1 MAVVATVNAD
11 PLTEWLA
18 RFRQAIATG
27 TLVKVTLGAP
37 REAAASLRNVYVRPV
52 NLRAGPR
59 LSFCYRHRTHDITK
73 NLEAEPAVTR
83 VAKLLG
89 PEFGSAHLFT
99 AEGEFEWQ
107 WPVGGTPRFLRHGR
121 PPVSQPSTAHDRPR
135 SRQIPV
141 TAPWLEAL
149 GVTNAAGQV
158 RAGMAGKYRQIHR
171 FVEIL
176 GHSLDSLPRPTEA
189 PFRLVDMGCG
199 KGYLTFAAFEWLRRE
214 GFVPLEVVGLE
225 VRPHLVEAA
234 NRLAHELGFEGLQF
248 QTGSIADAA
257 FERVDVLVALHACD
271 TATDDALA
279 QGIRAGAKLLLAAP
293 CCHKEVRPQLQ
304 SPPVLAGALQHGIFR
319 ERQAEFVT
327 DALRAGLLEWAGYD
341 ARVFEFVS
349 TEHTAKNLMIAA
361 AKRSNVCDP
370 EPLAQAVRE
379 LAGFYGIASH
389 RLARHLGF
397 ELKPQPGAA

>member
-1 MAVVATVNAD
+1 MNPD
-11 PLTEWLA
+11 PLAEWLE
-18 RFRQAIATG
+18 RLRRAIASG

-52 NLRAGPR
+52 NLLAGPR

-73 NLEAEPAVTR
+73 NLEPEPAVSR
-83 VAKLLG
+83 VAELLG

-99 AEGEFEWQ
+99 TEAEFEWQ
-107 WPVGGTPRFLRHGR
+107 WPVGGVPRFLRHGR
-121 PPVSQPSTAHDRPR
+121 PPVGQPPTAHDRPR

-149 GVTNAAGQV
+149 GVTNAGGQV
-158 RAGMAGKYRQIHR
+158 RTGMAGKYRQIHR
-171 FVEIL
+171 SVEIL
-176 GHSLDSLPRPTEA
+176 SHNLAAVPRPTGA

-225 VRPHLVEAA
+225 LRPHLVESA
-234 NRLAHELGFEGLQF
+234 NRLARQLGFEGLQF
-248 QTGSIADAA
+248 RTGSIADAA
-257 FERVDVLVALHACD
+257 LERVDVLVALHACD

-293 CCHKEVRPQLQ
+293 CCHKELRPQLQ
-304 SPPVLAGALQHGIFR
+304 SPPVLARALQHGIFR

-341 ARVFEFVS
+341 TRVFEFVS

-361 AKRSNVCDP
+361 AKRSNVRDP
-370 EPLAQAVRE
+370 EVLARGVRE
-379 LAGFYGIASH
+379 LAGFYGIASQ

-397 ELKPQPGAA
+397 ELKPGPDAA

>member
-1 MAVVATVNAD
+1 MNSD

-18 RFRQAIATG
+18 RLRQAIATG

-37 REAAASLRNVYVRPV
+37 REATASLRNVYMRPV
-52 NLRAGPR
+52 HLQAGPR
-59 LSFCYRHRTHDITK
+59 LSFCYHHRTHDITK

-83 VAKLLG
+83 VAELLG
-89 PEFGSAHLFT
+89 SEFGSAHLFT
-99 AEGEFEWQ
+99 TEAEFEWQ
-107 WPVGGTPRFLRHGR
+107 WRAGGRPRFMRHDR
-121 PPVSQPSTAHDRPR
+121 AAQSQPSTAHDRARP
-135 SRQIPV
+135 RQIPV

-158 RAGMAGKYRQIHR
+158 RAGMAGKHRQIHR

-176 GHSLDSLPRPTEA
+176 GHNLASLPRPTEA

-214 GFVPLEVVGLE
+214 GFAPLEVVGLE
-225 VRPHLVEAA
+225 IRPHLVESA
-234 NRLAHELGFEGLQF
+234 NRLARELDLGGLQF
-248 QTGSIADAA
+248 RTGSIADAA
-257 FERVDVLVALHACD
+257 LERVEVLVALHACD

-279 QGIRAGAKLLLAAP
+279 QGIRADAKLLLTAP
-293 CCHKEVRPQLQ
+293 CCHKELRPQLQ
-304 SPPVLAGALQHGIFR
+304 SPPVLAGALQHGIFL

-341 ARVFEFVS
+341 TRVFEFVS

-361 AKRSNVCDP
+361 AKRALVRDP
-370 EPLAQAVRE
+370 EPLARAVRE
-379 LAGFYGIASH
+379 LAGFYGIASQC
-389 RLARHLGF
+389 LARHLGF
-397 ELKPQPGAA
+397 ELKPGPAAA